1 MISRKQYFDEKSTPD
16 FSPKV
21 LFFIYHESLYLRN
34 KLSNSKLQK
43 TDRNS

>member
-21 LFFIYHESLYLRN
+21 PFFIYHKSLYLRN

-43 TDRNS
+43 TARNS